1 MSDGTETE
9 TPTSEIDTSALDQS
23 LANLQA
29 MSAANAEFQV
39 GVANESIKMN
49 AYNKVGQKSG
59 EVGK

>member
-1 MSDGTETE
+1 MSA
-9 TPTSEIDTSALDQS
+9 TPTGEIDTSALDQS
-23 LANLQA
+23 LANLQQ

-39 GVANESIKMN
+39 GVACESIKMN